1 MLFKDAPDLLSEFKD
16 FLPDAVPANIGPGG
30 VPIMPHS
37 TAGLWESS
45 PPNASGKKFTQA
57 SKRNRKRVPEKD
69 PTPVLPAKA
78 IPSRVCNS

>member
-30 VPIMPHS
+30 VSILPL
-37 TAGLWESS
+37 AGLWESS
-45 PPNASGKKFTQA
+45 PPNASGKKFSQA

-69 PTPVLPAKA
+69 STPVLPAKA
-78 IPSRVCNS
+78 IPSRVCTS

>member
-1 MLFKDAPDLLSEFKD
+1 MLFKGENDLLSEFKD

-30 VPIMPHS
+30 VPIMSHS
-37 TAGLWESS
+37 TPGLWESS

-57 SKRNRKRVPEKD
+57 SKRSRKRVPEKD

-78 IPSRVCNS
+78 IPSRVCTS